1 MAARNLAGDGTDMA
15 RKAIA
20 GAVLFLAHVPAARL
34 AWMAREMPH
43 FGHLHDDSIYFVAAK
58 SMTEG
63 RRGFGSSAAREP
75 AQWSV
80 FELWGRQR
88 SWWPLSD
95 GGLGGVSLHGKRS
108 SCQRATERCQP
119 SARRR
124 FQPVSGGLREP
135 RLNQIGEQVHGGA
148 NAVAGWMFWASHH
161 TTGAR
166 DIVSLYTPT
175 ISDTRS
181 TTSAG

>member
-1 MAARNLAGDGTDMA
+1 MVAFPCYADICSVRRYVLIAMVGLA
-15 RKAIA
+15 
-20 GAVLFLAHVPAARL
+20 LAPAAHL

-108 SCQRATERCQP
+108 SCQRER
-119 SARRR
+119 SAASR
-124 FQPVSGGLREP
+124 P
-135 RLNQIGEQVHGGA
+135 HGGGFSRYRA
-148 NAVAGWMFWASHH
+148 DCGNPGS
-161 TTGAR
+161 
-166 DIVSLYTPT
+166 
-175 ISDTRS
+175 TR
-181 TTSAG
+181 